1 MPATVLEGAALTEGQ
16 VEAALLKLPLLD
28 TTTLVLL
35 RDLQA
40 QITALTARVE
50 DLEA

>member
-1 MPATVLEGAALTEGQ
+1 MPATVLESVTLTEEQ
-16 VEAALLKLPLLD
+16 VEAALLKLPQLD

-40 QITALTARVE
+40 QITDLTARVE
-50 DLEA
+50 ALEA